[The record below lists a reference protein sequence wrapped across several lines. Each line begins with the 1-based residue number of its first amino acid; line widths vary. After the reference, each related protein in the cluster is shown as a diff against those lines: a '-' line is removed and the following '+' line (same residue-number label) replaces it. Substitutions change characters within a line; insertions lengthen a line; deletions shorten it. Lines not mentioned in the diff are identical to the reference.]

1 MNIPISYQ
9 WLKSHFDKEIP
20 SPEEVST
27 LFMKHLCEVEG
38 AEQKGDDTI
47 FDLKIMPDR
56 GHDLLAHRGIAHEVS
71 VLAGVPMKEKAQK
84 EISIAQVTPL
94 RVAVENAKLCPRY
107 MGRVIEGVRVTE
119 SPAWLRERLES
130 VGQRSINNI
139 VDITNYVMLELGQP
153 MHAFDMGKLA
163 RTEDG
168 AISLVVRPAEVGEQM
183 MTLDNK
189 DLSLISDTLVIAD
202 TKRVLAIAG
211 VKGGKGAGV
220 NEGTTAIVFEAA
232 NFDAVSTRKT
242 SARVGI
248 RTDSSR
254 RFEHDIS
261 PALAGEAMSLATE
274 LLIEMCPDAKVG
286 EVVDVLARPLKNYK
300 VGIALSELNGILGT
314 TLSDKEV
321 KDILARLGFVYEV
334 VDDPRTQ
341 VVVMAPTLVDKPYK
355 FGASVLYDAPEA
367 FDCASFTAYL
377 WKEAGVAIPR
387 MSVDQLVFG
396 DEVILESAQPGD
408 LIFSNSGTDNIYY
421 ESKEWMKGTKVPEGV
436 DHVGL
441 YLGDGKLI
449 HASRYNKNG
458 VALESVAESARFRNI
473 VGVRRIAIPAE
484 PRYVVTVPLER
495 LDLRIKED
503 LAEEIGRVYGF
514 DKIISAPLSDIT
526 FDARIL
532 KSYHYANV
540 IRDTLVAQGFSEV
553 FTYSFQNE
561 GEFAV
566 ANPIAEDKGFLRPSL
581 HQGLMKA
588 LELSRYNAPL
598 LGLDEIKIFEI
609 GKVYPGVMKEELSCG
624 VGAYVAKSMK
634 QSKRE
639 ERTKEIFNE
648 VRQAIEDVLGVKIN
662 DTQTSDAIH
671 FNLGALLEK
680 LPEPKSPAPFKA
692 VSVRYEKSS
701 AYPFMLRDIAMWAQD
716 ITQDEILAIIRTEGT
731 DLLVRDR
738 LFDVFTKEFDG
749 VSKTSYAFNL
759 VFQSPDRTLSDVE
772 INEVMARITEK
783 LSARGLEVR

>member
-274 LLIEMCPDAKVG
+274 LLIEMCPDAQVG

>member
-1 MNIPISYQ
+1 MNIPISYK

-20 SPEEVST
+20 SSEEVSA

-38 AEQKGDDTI
+38 MEKRGDDTI

-56 GHDLLAHRGIAHEVS
+56 GHDLLAHRGVAYEVS
-71 VLAGVPMKEKAQK
+71 VLSGVPMKEKAQK
-84 EISIAQVTPL
+84 EISLARMTPL
-94 RVAVENAKLCPRY
+94 RVTVENPKLCARY
-107 MGRVIEGVRVTE
+107 MGRVIEGVKVGP
-119 SPAWLRERLES
+119 SPAWLQERLES

-163 RTEDG
+163 RVEDG
-168 AISLVVRPAEVGEQM
+168 AIEISVRPAKEGEQM

-189 DLSLISDTLVIAD
+189 DLTLTPDTLVVAD
-202 TKRVLAIAG
+202 KERVLAIAG

-220 NEGTTAIVFEAA
+220 DEGTTAIVFEAA

-261 PALAGEAMSLATE
+261 PALAGEAMNLATE
-274 LLIEMCPDAKVG
+274 LVLEMCPDAKVD

-334 VDDPRTQ
+334 VADPRAQ
-341 VVVMAPTLVDKPYK
+341 VVAVAPTLVAKSYK
-355 FGASVLYDAPEA
+355 FGASVLYDAPDA

-387 MSVDQLVFG
+387 ISVDQLVFG
-396 DEVILESAQPGD
+396 EEVTLESAQPGD

-421 ESKEWMKGTKVPEGV
+421 ESKEWMKGTKVLEGV

-449 HASRYNKNG
+449 HASRYNENG
-458 VALESVAESARFRNI
+458 VAIEPVAESARFKNI
-473 VGVRRIAIPAE
+473 VGVRRIAVPAE
-484 PRYVVTVPLER
+484 PRYVVTAPLER

-514 DKIISAPLSDIT
+514 DKITSAPLSDIV
-526 FDARIL
+526 FDARVL

-540 IRDTLVAQGFSEV
+540 IRDTLIAQGFSEV

-566 ANPIAEDKGFLRPSL
+566 ANPIAEDKGFLRKDLSAGLAQSL
-581 HQGLMKA
+581 VLNA
-588 LELSRYNAPL
+588 RNAPL
-598 LGLDEIKIFEI
+598 LGLDEIKIFEV
-609 GKVYPGVMKEELSCG
+609 GNVFPAVMKEKLSCAIG
-624 VGAYVAKSMK
+624 VELTKGGKKKDTLTRAALEEARGAIA
-634 QSKRE
+634 
-639 ERTKEIFNE
+639 T
-648 VRQAIEDVLGVKIN
+648 ALGTDIDGMFTENVFEF
-662 DTQTSDAIH
+662 D
-671 FNLGALLEK
+671 LGALLEK
-680 LPEPKSPAPFKA
+680 LPESKSSAPFKA
-692 VSVRYEKSS
+692 ASVRYEKPS
-701 AYPFMLRDIAMWAQD
+701 AYPFMLRDIAMWAQG
-716 ITQDEILAIIRTEGT
+716 ITQDEILAIVRTEGT

-738 LFDVFTKEFDG
+738 LFDVFTKDFDG

-759 VFQSPDRTLSDVE
+759 VFQSPDRTLSDGE
-772 INEVMARITEK
+772 INEVMTRITEK
-783 LSARGLEVR
+783 LFARGLEVR

>member
-1 MNIPISYQ
+1 
-9 WLKSHFDKEIP
+9 
-20 SPEEVST
+20 
-27 LFMKHLCEVEG
+27 MKHLCEVEG
-38 AEQKGDDTI
+38 SEQKGDDTI

-56 GHDLLAHRGIAHEVS
+56 GHDLLAHKGIAHEVS
-71 VLAGVPMKEKAQK
+71 VLSGVPMKKGVHK
-84 EISIAQVTPL
+84 EFPPASVAPL
-94 RVAVENAKLCPRY
+94 RVTVESSKLCPRY
-107 MGRVIEGVRVTE
+107 MGRVVEGVKVGP
-119 SPAWLRERLES
+119 SPVWLRDRLES

-153 MHAFDMGKLA
+153 MHAFDMSKLA
-163 RTEDG
+163 QGNDG
-168 AISLVVRPAEVGEQM
+168 SVEIVVRAAKEGEQM

-189 DLSLISDTLVIAD
+189 DLVLTTDTMVIAD
-202 TKRVLAIAG
+202 QERVLAIAG
-211 VKGGKGAGV
+211 VKGGKDAGV
-220 NEGTTAIVFEAA
+220 DENTTAIVFEAA

-261 PALAGEAMSLATE
+261 PALAEEAMNLATE
-274 LLIEMCPDAKVG
+274 LLLDMCPDANVG

-314 TLSDKEV
+314 TLSKKETE
-321 KDILARLGFVYEV
+321 DILERLGFIYEFV
-334 VDDPRTQ
+334 ADPLAQ
-341 VVVMAPTLVDKPYK
+341 VIAVAPTLVDVPYK
-355 FGASVLYDAPEA
+355 FGASVLYDAPQA

-377 WKEAGVAIPR
+377 WKEVGVAIPR
-387 MSVDQLVFG
+387 ISVDQFVFG
-396 DEVILESAQPGD
+396 EEVSQDTMQPGD
-408 LIFSNSGTDNIYY
+408 LIFANSGTDNIYY
-421 ESKEWMKGTKVPEGV
+421 ESKEWMKGIRVPAGV
-436 DHVGL
+436 DHVGM
-441 YLGDGKLI
+441 YLGGGELI
-449 HASRYNKNG
+449 HASRYNESG
-458 VALESVAESARFRNI
+458 VAVEAVAESTRFKNI
-473 VGVRRIAIPAE
+473 VGVRRITVPTE
-484 PRYVVTVPLER
+484 PRFVVAVPLER

-526 FDARIL
+526 FDARVL

-540 IRDTLVAQGFSEV
+540 IRDTLVAKGFSEV

-566 ANPIAEDKGFLRPSL
+566 ANPIAEDKGFLRKDLSAGLAQSL
-581 HQGLMKA
+581 VLNA
-588 LELSRYNAPL
+588 RNAPL
-598 LGLDEIKIFEI
+598 LGLDDIKIFEV
-609 GKVYPGVMKEELSCG
+609 GNVFPAVMKEKLSCAIG
-624 VGAYVAKSMK
+624 VELTKGGKKKDALTRAALEEARGAIATALGVD
-634 QSKRE
+634 
-639 ERTKEIFNE
+639 
-648 VRQAIEDVLGVKIN
+648 IEDTLTANVFEFDLGV
-662 DTQTSDAIH
+662 
-671 FNLGALLEK
+671 LLEK
-680 LPEPKSPAPFKA
+680 LPEPKSPTPFKA
-692 VSVRYEKSS
+692 VSVHYEKPS

-716 ITQDEILAIIRTEGT
+716 VTQDEILAIIRAEGT